1 MKQADECGGVEAHP
15 AQRES
20 KQTRRGRRAAL
31 PVTLDEDRLFDLLN
45 DDWPDDGS
53 RKLYLGG
60 GMLGL
65 LHPGGEISIKLKY
78 RFKGKEQQLH
88 LGELGNIPADEIL
101 ERYRQAK
108 SLLQDGTDPRSEIGR
123 EDTEFLALLTLAR
136 ARLDEVNEKL
146 RLIRRRT

>member
-1 MKQADECGGVEAHP
+1 MKQAAECGDVENHP
-15 AQRES
+15 AQRER
-20 KQTRRGRRAAL
+20 KQARRGRRAAL

-45 DDWPDDGS
+45 DDWPDDRP

-60 GMLGL
+60 GILGL

-78 RFKGKEQQLH
+78 RYQGKEQQLH

-108 SLLQDGTDPRSEIGR
+108 ALLQDGIDPCNEIGG
-123 EDTEFLALLTLAR
+123 DDAEFLALLALAR

>member
-1 MKQADECGGVEAHP
+1 MKQAAECEEVKNHTAPSE
-15 AQRES
+15 R

-31 PVTLDEDRLFDLLN
+31 PLTLDEDRLFDLLN
-45 DDWPDDGS
+45 GDWPDDRP
-53 RKLYLGG
+53 RKLYLSG

-78 RFKGKEQQLH
+78 RYQGKEQRLH

-108 SLLQDGTDPRSEIGR
+108 ALLQNGTDPRSEIGG
-123 EDTEFLALLTLAR
+123 EDAEFMALLTMAR
-136 ARLDEVNEKL
+136 ARLDDVNERL
-146 RLIRRRT
+146 RLIRRRA